1 MSDGGAVTVGALA
14 VAVSSE
20 GGNGEYPMYA
30 YSGWY
35 AGAPW
40 SWMSRPSISPAS
52 ETRRMPMALTPNM
65 SSRPAASVAAVMITL
80 PLIWATSWFVF
91 PP

>member
-1 MSDGGAVTVGALA
+1 
-14 VAVSSE
+14 
-20 GGNGEYPMYA
+20 
-30 YSGWY
+30 
-35 AGAPW
+35 
-40 SWMSRPSISPAS
+40 
-52 ETRRMPMALTPNM
+52 MPIALTANM